1 MTQKFPCAS
10 SHKTSAALCW
20 RLHLSRDSRNKDVS
34 RECRNV
40 KSRTCVMMRAPS
52 IRGQPARLRAHPSRP
67 VGSSFFPTIFFG
79 VSYLQHL
86 QGRKVK
92 GTTPAQDENENDR
105 KTSRNQMDATHG
117 QFHARRRNRVR
128 GDTTTAEFPKHV
140 DALCTPLKLSGTT
153 PTLLSPP
160 ADDRCSARHLFIF
173 FVSGPHFRRPLFSS
187 SVARMAAA

>member
-1 MTQKFPCAS
+1 MPQREESDVRDDAGTVDPWSARAA
-10 SHKTSAALCW
+10 TSAPL
-20 RLHLSRDSRNKDVS
+20 
-34 RECRNV
+34 
-40 KSRTCVMMRAPS
+40 
-52 IRGQPARLRAHPSRP
+52 PA
-67 VGSSFFPTIFFG
+67 GGFFIFPDDFCG